1 MNFLK
6 KDLFLCGASVTG
18 PGHIAKGIVNQDSF
32 LCINKRK
39 YMLFVVSDGM
49 GSKPFAD
56 LGSKKACEAV
66 AEEIA
71 YFVKHKEN
79 PLSSTQLF
87 SNIVVN
93 WKISLAPLDAK
104 KCSATCLF
112 AFVTKSKI
120 FTAAL
125 GDGMICLLGREHS
138 QSIVVNE
145 EKEGSFSNTTFSL
158 SDSGAAGRFRYG
170 FYDRALFKGIVLTT
184 DGISADLE
192 TGKELSFAEDIFEE
206 TKKLFFLKRKSF
218 LTDMMNNFLN
228 HNWKRKDLLKGME
241 FATQNIPFLK

>member
-1 MNFLK
+1 MNFFK
-6 KDLFLCGASVTG
+6 KDRFLCGASVTG

-32 LCINKRK
+32 LCINKHK
-39 YMLFVVSDGM
+39 YTLMVLSDGM

-71 YFVKHKEN
+71 AFVKNKERS
-79 PLSSTQLF
+79 LSIMQLF
-87 SNIVVN
+87 SNIILN
-93 WKISLAPLDAK
+93 WKISLLPLEAK

-112 AFVTKSKI
+112 ALVTKSKI
-120 FTAAL
+120 LTAAL
-125 GDGMICLLGREHS
+125 GDGMICLLGRKPS
-138 QSIVVNE
+138 QSIVVNDD
-145 EKEGSFSNTTFSL
+145 KEGSFSNTTFSL
-158 SDSGAAGRFRYG
+158 SDSNAESRFRYG

-206 TKKLFFLKRKSF
+206 TKKLFLPKRKSF
-218 LTDMMNNFLN
+218 IKDMMNNWPVPHHTDDKTIVIGGL
-228 HNWKRKDLLKGME
+228 
-241 FATQNIPFLK
+241 